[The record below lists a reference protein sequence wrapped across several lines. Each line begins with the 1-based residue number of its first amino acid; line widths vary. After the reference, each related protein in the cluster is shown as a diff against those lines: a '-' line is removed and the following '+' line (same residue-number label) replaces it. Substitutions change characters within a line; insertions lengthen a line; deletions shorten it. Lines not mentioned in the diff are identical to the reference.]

1 MLYVNL
7 TCSVLFCSLQFNSFI
22 FPFSSPL
29 FSDHCSN
36 YEFASPLSPLPPLAR
51 SILQE
56 WVIARREVEEKRV
69 FARDTLSMSE
79 SKVLSVE
86 FVDELDDYW

>member
-1 MLYVNL
+1 MN
-7 TCSVLFCSLQFNSFI
+7 
-22 FPFSSPL
+22 SPL
-29 FSDHCSN
+29 P
-36 YEFASPLSPLPPLAR
+36 SPLSPLPPLAR